1 MAALHLTIPS
11 MACAACAET
20 ITQAVQR
27 VDATATVEADPQ
39 TKAVKVETAAAPE
52 AVKAAIMA
60 AGYPVE

>member
-20 ITQAVQR
+20 IAQAVHSLDPAA
-27 VDATATVEADPQ
+27 VVEANPQ
-39 TKAVKVETAAAPE
+39 TKAVVVNTAAAPE
-52 AVKAAIMA
+52 SVKAAIAA